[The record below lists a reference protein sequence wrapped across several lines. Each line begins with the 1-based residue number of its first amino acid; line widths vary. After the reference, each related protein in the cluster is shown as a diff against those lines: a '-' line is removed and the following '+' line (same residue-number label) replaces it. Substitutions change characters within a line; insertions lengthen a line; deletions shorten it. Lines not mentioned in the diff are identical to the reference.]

1 MMLGMK
7 RCSVCGLVLPVS
19 SFHRRAHYVR
29 SGVRSACQ
37 RCTSRKA
44 QARREDLKARGEDG
58 KDEEA
63 LKKSIVRAKTRVAIR
78 RGLLTPGPCAVCGD
92 GRVEAHHEDYDRE
105 DAHLHVEWLCRPHH
119 AQRHG
124 QRPWTRQLDLF
135 SGPGVF
141 VSEAVEAEEG
151 VDGLADA

>member
-1 MMLGMK
+1 MLGMK

-44 QARREDLKARGEDG
+44 QARREDLKARGEYPV

-63 LKKSIVRAKTRVAIR
+63 LKKSIVRARTRVAIR
-78 RGLLTPGPCAVCGD
+78 RGVLTPEPCAVCGD
-92 GRVEAHHEDYDRE
+92 AHVEAHHEDYDRE
-105 DAHLHVEWLCRPHH
+105 DAHLHVVWLCRPHH
-119 AQRHG
+119 AQHHG
-124 QRPWTRQLDLF
+124 LRPWTLQLDLF
-135 SGPGVF
+135 SGRGF
-141 VSEAVEAEEG
+141 SG
-151 VDGLADA
+151 SG